1 MRYCVHMRPQTSH
14 MLNLKA
20 VRSSVEM
27 ESFTLEIIL
36 QQESGYEAFSGVLEM
51 NFEHLVLESG
61 FFHTS
66 KSCQW
71 NYGKCQLPCLKSE
84 SNLYHK
90 MLILSCLSVS

>member
-1 MRYCVHMRPQTSH
+1 MVLLTFKVHYRMISKYCYIFNFGMMRYCVHMRPQTSH

-66 KSCQW
+66 KSCQ
-71 NYGKCQLPCLKSE
+71 
-84 SNLYHK
+84 
-90 MLILSCLSVS
+90 